1 MYRVTKPTGYT
12 KNVTLEN
19 TDTMSSIMIGTLNST
34 IIKILDDA
42 GYTDIPSTPDE
53 WSFEVNSE
61 CAKALASLTMKM
73 KKPIR
78 DQSKKAKEE
87 KVISETNDIFDQI
100 FGTVY

>member
-1 MYRVTKPTGYT
+1 MYKVTKPTGYT

-19 TDTMSSIMIGTLNST
+19 TDTMSSIMIGTLDST
-34 IIKILDDA
+34 ITKILDEA
-42 GYTDIPSTPDE
+42 GYTDRPDTYDE

-78 DQSKKAKEE
+78 DQSKKATED
-87 KVISETNDIFDQI
+87 KVMSKTNDVFDQI
-100 FGTVY
+100 FGTY